1 MKCRGLFLSNNI
13 VYIPVTDE
21 SVSDMMKD
29 VKTHAFYN
37 NMKIK
42 TEQGFFIRQEP
53 LSVEKVIRCEVLE
66 RFEKQKK
73 EKVMNEEQQKKAVEI
88 EKRKDERQ
96 KRNNDILK
104 DLESCLSIQDIADKY
119 KISRQAVYNVKNKY
133 QNI

>member
-1 MKCRGLFLSNNI
+1 MKCRGLFLSNDI

-21 SVSDMMKD
+21 SVTDMMKD
-29 VKTHAFYN
+29 VKTYAFYN

-66 RFEKQKK
+66 RLEKQKK
-73 EKVMNEEQQKKAVEI
+73 EKTTNEKSIEV

-104 DLESCLSIQDIADKY
+104 DLESGLSVKDAAEKY
-119 KISRQAVYNVKNKY
+119 KITRQAVYDVKNKY

>member
-1 MKCRGLFLSNNI
+1 MKCRGLFLSNDI

-21 SVSDMMKD
+21 SVTDMMKD
-29 VKTHAFYN
+29 VKTYAFYN

-73 EKVMNEEQQKKAVEI
+73 EKITNEEQQKKAIEV

-96 KRNNDILK
+96 KRNDDILK
-104 DLESCLSIQDIADKY
+104 DLESGLSVKDVAEKY
-119 KISRQAVYNVKNKY
+119 KISRQAVYDVKNKY

>member
-1 MKCRGLFLSNNI
+1 MKCRGLFLSNDI

-21 SVSDMMKD
+21 SVTDMMKD
-29 VKTHAFYN
+29 VKTYAFYN

-42 TEQGFFIRQEP
+42 TEQGFFVRQEP

-66 RFEKQKK
+66 RIEKQKK
-73 EKVMNEEQQKKAVEI
+73 EKTTNEKDIEV

-104 DLESCLSIQDIADKY
+104 DLENGLSVKDVAEKY
-119 KISRQAVYNVKNKY
+119 KISRQAVYDVKNKY

>member
-21 SVSDMMKD
+21 SVTDMMKD
-29 VKTHAFYN
+29 VKTYAFHN
-37 NMKIK
+37 CMKIK

-66 RFEKQKK
+66 RFEEQKK
-73 EKVMNEEQQKKAVEI
+73 EKITNEEQQKKAI
-88 EKRKDERQ
+88 EVKKRKDERQ

-104 DLESCLSIQDIADKY
+104 DLESGLSVKDISEKY
-119 KISRQAVYNVKNKY
+119 KISRQAVYDIKNKY
-133 QNI
+133 QIF

>member
-21 SVSDMMKD
+21 GVTDMMKD
-29 VKTHAFYN
+29 VKTYAFYN

-66 RFEKQKK
+66 REEQKK
-73 EKVMNEEQQKKAVEI
+73 EKTTKGKSIEV
-88 EKRKDERQ
+88 EKRKEEKQ
-96 KRNNDILK
+96 KRNYDVLK
-104 DLESCLSIQDIADKY
+104 DLKNGLSVKNITEKY
-119 KISRQAVYNVKNKY
+119 KISRQAVYDIKNKY

>member
-1 MKCRGLFLSNNI
+1 MKCRGLFLANDI
-13 VYIPVTDE
+13 VYIPVADE
-21 SVSDMMKD
+21 SVTDMMKD
-29 VKTHAFYN
+29 VKTYAFYN

-66 RFEKQKK
+66 RLEKQKK
-73 EKVMNEEQQKKAVEI
+73 EKTTNEKSIEV

-96 KRNNDILK
+96 KRNNEILK
-104 DLESCLSIQDIADKY
+104 DLKSGLSVKDIAEKY
-119 KISRQAVYNVKNKY
+119 KVSRQAVYDIKNKY